1 MNCAKHTDV
10 AAAGYCRT
18 CGRPMCAACTR
29 EVQGTIYCEDCLA
42 RAANATMGVG
52 VGTMPPPPP
61 PPPMGEPASP
71 GLAAILG
78 FIPGVG
84 AMYNGQFAKGFVHV
98 IIFATLIWLSDHANG
113 LFGLGIT
120 AWVFYMVFDAFTTAK
135 ARKYGLPLPDP
146 LGINRMVSQHE
157 PGMMREMNA
166 AGERVGSGV
175 EQVAGEMRAKWDQWQ
190 AQNRA
195 AGTAPPP
202 NAGYAATPGTPGA
215 APEAGATTNGDTAPS
230 GAPGPAPGATYAQGP
245 QGTYYTGPGGTVYR
259 EPEGTYYAARHR
271 DRGPIGAVVL
281 IVLGCLFLLDNLQ
294 LFSFHWAHHFWPVVL
309 IAIGVWLFIRRR
321 TPEGQ

>member
-10 AAAGYCRT
+10 GATGYCRT

-42 RAANATMGVG
+42 RAANSMGAG

-61 PPPMGEPASP
+61 PPPMGEHASP

-98 IIFATLIWLSDHANG
+98 IIFATLIWLSDHAGG
-113 LFGLGIT
+113 LFGLGVA
-120 AWVFYMVFDAFTTAK
+120 AWLFYMVFDAYTTAK
-135 ARKYGLPLPDP
+135 ARKYGFPLPDP

-157 PGMMREMNA
+157 PGMMRDMSV
-166 AGERVGSGV
+166 AGERVGAGV
-175 EQVAGEMRAKWDQWQ
+175 EQVAGEMRAKWEQWQ

-202 NAGYAATPGTPGA
+202 NAAYAAPATTAGATAEPGVPPPEGAAAPGATNGAPGA
-215 APEAGATTNGDTAPS
+215 APGAPFTAGPQPPYYTAP
-230 GAPGPAPGATYAQGP
+230 PAG
-245 QGTYYTGPGGTVYR
+245 YY
-259 EPEGTYYAARHR
+259 PERHR
-271 DRGPIGAVVL
+271 DRGPIGAVIL
-281 IVLGCLFLLDNLQ
+281 IVLGCLFLLDNLN
-294 LFSFHWAHHFWPVVL
+294 LFSFRWAQHLWPVLL
-309 IAIGVWLFIRRR
+309 IAIGVWLFVRRR